1 MDLFARSSRQGCGP
15 ALMGRPTTNTHACLP
30 LLREPLAA
38 GGTQVGRPPLQASCE
53 ALVKGLPG
61 IPGVGP
67 PRPGRV
73 AKHSRD
79 PRGAGDRLHPP
90 QRDLSV
96 EGRCCPRLLSESEA
110 RQLFPLLLQ
119 SRGELPE
126 STFSKRHTGQ
136 ALGSNSIRGIAAGLP
151 RPRAGSA
158 ILRNQVS
165 LLERPAPCPPRWPP
179 GRLLSA
185 PARGHAL

>member
-1 MDLFARSSRQGCGP
+1 
-15 ALMGRPTTNTHACLP
+15 MGRPMTNTHACLA

-38 GGTQVGRPPLQASCE
+38 GGTQVGRPPLQASCG

-61 IPGVGP
+61 ILGVGP
-67 PRPGRV
+67 SRPGRGGQ
-73 AKHSRD
+73 AQQG
-79 PRGAGDRLHPP
+79 PQGGGDRLHPP

-126 STFSKRHTGQ
+126 STFSKGHTGQ
-136 ALGSNSIRGIAAGLP
+136 ALGSNSIRGIAAGLS

-158 ILRNQVS
+158 T
-165 LLERPAPCPPRWPP
+165 
-179 GRLLSA
+179 
-185 PARGHAL
+185 H